1 MIEQA
6 KIDPEVRLILTEFGI
21 KPQLGAVI
29 ELTLNPASGFNS
41 NPQFETGD

>member
-1 MIEQA
+1 MGTITKGGVIEQA

-29 ELTLNPASGFNS
+29 ELKLNP
-41 NPQFETGD
+41 T